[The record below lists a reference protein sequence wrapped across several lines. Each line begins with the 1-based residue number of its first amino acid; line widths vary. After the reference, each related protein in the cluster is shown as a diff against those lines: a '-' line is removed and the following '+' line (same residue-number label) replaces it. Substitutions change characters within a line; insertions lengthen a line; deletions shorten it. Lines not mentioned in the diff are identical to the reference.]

1 MSRTVPAIL
10 GFAALV
16 LSPQAACTD
25 EDPGLSQAQ
34 IDAIR
39 ESVEGTWEYT
49 DGATTIQVRLSQSSR
64 DFDPE
69 DPYAWIERRSASL
82 VGEAYACG
90 SHGLVKPASACADV
104 YYMPFDVE
112 VVTGVAPDSRATL
125 MSFGGTV
132 GNEMWIKLGTTELRG
147 PLAGDMVTLEGTTT
161 KSLRRVQ
168 P

>member
-1 MSRTVPAIL
+1 MRRTLPAIL
-10 GFAALV
+10 GFSALV
-16 LSPQAACTD
+16 LSPQAACTTED
-25 EDPGLSQAQ
+25 EGLSQAQ

-49 DGATTIQVRLSQSSR
+49 DGATTIQVRLSQSAR

-69 DPYAWIERRSASL
+69 DPYASL
-82 VGEAYACG
+82 SFSLFDEAYACG
-90 SHGLVKPASACADV
+90 SHGLVKPANACVDV

-112 VVTGVAPDSRATL
+112 VVTGTAPDSRATL
-125 MSFGGTV
+125 MSFGGGTV

-147 PLAGDMVTLEGTTT
+147 TLDGDTVTLEGTTT
-161 KSLRRVQ
+161 KMLRRV